1 MRLLSFLPQALLLCC
16 TLGSLAAAASTWTFA
31 DASLSVTSK
40 GSAAAKDGG
49 VKEKLTPSQPLSKPI
64 LLGSSDTL
72 KITLTTQEGKSAKR
86 PHQAFLLLQD
96 QEGRLDVSYPFSV
109 KESGKAKVEVTHK
122 DLPVQFLTSSLAT
135 NSTPGLSASII
146 IASFSTTPG
155 YNSPA
160 FTLQVKTDSNT
171 PVPAA
176 EKPLR
181 YGKLPEIHHIFRSD
195 PKSPPAI
202 ISLVFLAAVVGTLP
216 LLAGAWLALGLNLS
230 SLPKAFSASPISHAC
245 FVSSIAGIEFVFFL
259 YYTSWNLFQ
268 TLPVLGVLGVTAFL
282 SGSRAL
288 TEVQERRLAG
298 TR

>member
-1 MRLLSFLPQALLLCC
+1 MRLLSFLPQALLLCS
-16 TLGSLAAAASTWTFA
+16 TLGSSVGAASTWTFA

-49 VKEKLTPSQPLSKPI
+49 IKEKLTPSQPLSTPV

-96 QEGRLDVSYPFSV
+96 QERKLDVSYPFSV
-109 KESGKAKVEVTHK
+109 KESGKAKVELTHK
-122 DLPVQFLTSSLAT
+122 DLPVQFLTNNTS
-135 NSTPGLSASII
+135 GLSASIL
-146 IASFSTTPG
+146 IASFGTAPG

-171 PVPAA
+171 PIPAA

-202 ISLVFLAAVVGTLP
+202 ISLVFVAAVVGTLP

-230 SLPKAFSASPISHAC
+230 SLPKSFSTSPVSHA
-245 FVSSIAGIEFVFFL
+245 FFISSIAGIEFVFFC
-259 YYTSWNLFQ
+259 YYTTWNLFQ

>member
-1 MRLLSFLPQALLLCC
+1 MRLLSFLPQALLLCS
-16 TLGSLAAAASTWTFA
+16 TLGSSVGAASTWTFA

-49 VKEKLTPSQPLSKPI
+49 IKEKLTPSQPLSTPV

-96 QEGRLDVSYPFSV
+96 QERKLDVSYPFSV
-109 KESGKAKVEVTHK
+109 KESGKAKVELKSEPTAP
-122 DLPVQFLTSSLAT
+122 LRQPVNEDEQELT
-135 NSTPGLSASII
+135 GLSASIL
-146 IASFSTTPG
+146 IASFGTAPG

-171 PVPAA
+171 PIPAA

-202 ISLVFLAAVVGTLP
+202 ISLVFVAAVVGTLP

-230 SLPKAFSASPISHAC
+230 SLPKSFSTSPVSHA
-245 FVSSIAGIEFVFFL
+245 FFISSIAGIEFVFFC
-259 YYTSWNLFQ
+259 YYTTWNLFQ

>member
-1 MRLLSFLPQALLLCC
+1 MRLLSFLPQALLLFS
-16 TLGSLAAAASTWTFA
+16 TLSSAAAAASTWTFA
-31 DASLSVTSK
+31 DASLTVTSK
-40 GSAAAKDGG
+40 GTAAGKDGG
-49 VKEKLTPSQPLSKPI
+49 IKEKLTPSQPLSKPI
-64 LLGSSDTL
+64 PLGSSDTL
-72 KITLTTQEGKSAKR
+72 KITLATQEGKSAKR

-96 QEGRLDVSYPFSV
+96 QEGKLDVSYPFSV
-109 KESGKAKVEVTHK
+109 KESGKAKVELTHK
-122 DLPVQFLTSSLAT
+122 DLPVQFLTSST
-135 NSTPGLSASII
+135 SSNTSGLSASIV

-160 FTLQVKTDSNT
+160 FILEIKTDPNT
-171 PVPAA
+171 PLPPA
-176 EKPLR
+176 EKSLR

-195 PKSPPAI
+195 PRSPPVV

-216 LLAGAWLALGLNLS
+216 LLAGAWVALGLNLS

-245 FVSSIAGIEFVFFL
+245 FASSIAGIEFVFFL
-259 YYTSWNLFQ
+259 YYTTWNLFQ
-268 TLPVLGVLGVTAFL
+268 TLPVLGALAVVAFL

>member
-1 MRLLSFLPQALLLCC
+1 MSSR
-16 TLGSLAAAASTWTFA
+16 
-31 DASLSVTSK
+31 
-40 GSAAAKDGG
+40 
-49 VKEKLTPSQPLSKPI
+49 LTPSQPLSKPI

-96 QEGRLDVSYPFSV
+96 QDGKLDVSYPFSV
-109 KESGKAKVEVTHK
+109 KESGKAKVDLTQK
-122 DLPVQFLTSSLAT
+122 DLPVQFLTSSNNT
-135 NSTPGLSASII
+135 SGLSASIV

-160 FTLQVKTDSNT
+160 FTLQVKTDPNT
-171 PVPAA
+171 PAPPA
-176 EKPLR
+176 ERPLR

-195 PKSPPAI
+195 PVSPPKI

-230 SLPKAFSASPISHAC
+230 SLPKAFSASPLSHAC
-245 FVSSIAGIEFVFFL
+245 FLSSLVGIEVVFFL
-259 YYTSWNLFQ
+259 YYTTWNLFQ
-268 TLPVLGVLGVTAFL
+268 TLPVLSVLGITAFL